1 MYVVYCK
8 NKPVSEYIVSEHEN
22 YFDELRSI
30 LGQKLQIC
38 DLLIKP
44 VQRMMKYQ
52 LLLKDV
58 LKYTERAGL
67 AAEAEALRQAYEI
80 MIVVPKSANDMMDVG
95 RLQGFDVGYFLL
107 YVVKILLDDVHNLQG
122 KITAQ
127 GKLLQ
132 HGPLTCSDAQGG
144 ISIIGKN
151 KELQVFLFEQSII
164 FSEAVGKKTQF
175 TSPQY
180 IYKAHIQVSTVT
192 VSLLI

>member
-1 MYVVYCK
+1 MYSCYSSFLTALRRCIDHPAELAPLFKRYERKLHMYVVYCK

-22 YFDELRSI
+22 YFDELRSK

-52 LLLKDV
+52 LLLKDI

-95 RLQGFDVGYFLL
+95 RLQGFDVNAVFLL
-107 YVVKILLDDVHNLQG
+107 LIEH
-122 KITAQ
+122 
-127 GKLLQ
+127 
-132 HGPLTCSDAQGG
+132 
-144 ISIIGKN
+144 
-151 KELQVFLFEQSII
+151 FLN
-164 FSEAVGKKTQF
+164 
-175 TSPQY
+175 
-180 IYKAHIQVSTVT
+180 
-192 VSLLI
+192 